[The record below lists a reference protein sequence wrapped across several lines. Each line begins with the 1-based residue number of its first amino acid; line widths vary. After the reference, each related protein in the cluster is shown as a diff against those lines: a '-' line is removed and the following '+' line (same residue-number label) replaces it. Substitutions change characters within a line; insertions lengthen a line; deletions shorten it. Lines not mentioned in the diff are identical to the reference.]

1 MVAGPHP
8 LRLPSRAPEKV
19 LRAARKGRSTDHVV
33 WLLWPATATMGKKLI
48 TLAGGGVVAIV
59 ERDSM

>member
-48 TLAGGGVVAIV
+48 TLAGGG
-59 ERDSM
+59 S